1 MLDSCKLFGGCEEE
15 KTVVT
20 VYCLAD
26 RNLITLNLSQIA
38 TELQFIP
45 LVIC

>member
-1 MLDSCKLFGGCEEE
+1 MLDSCKLSGGCEEE

-26 RNLITLNLSQIA
+26 RNLITLNFSQIA
-38 TELQFIP
+38 TELQFIS
-45 LVIC
+45 LDVC